1 MLLLL
6 LLYGNRKRISLE
18 AVSIYSLGVDLK
30 AVITD
35 KDNQREITN
44 KKILPMLS
52 YTDGN
57 TYLFSL

>member
-30 AVITD
+30 AVMITE
-35 KDNQREITN
+35 KTIKE
-44 KKILPMLS
+44 K
-52 YTDGN
+52 
-57 TYLFSL
+57 